1 MTSVRALLEQ
11 GARALPGD
19 EARREAALLLRHAL
33 RVSDTWLVA
42 HDNDA
47 VDAETA
53 AVYRVLIERRA
64 AGEPVAY
71 LTGVRG
77 FHALELRVTPDV
89 LIPRPETE
97 LLVECA
103 LRRLPIDLACA
114 VADLGTGSGAI
125 ALAVAHARPCAR
137 VVATDA
143 SAAAL
148 QVARG
153 NAERLG
159 LANVEF
165 AQGDW
170 CAALGAARFDVI
182 ATNPPYVAA
191 GDSHLAQGDLR
202 FEPSMALASGVD
214 GLDAIRRIVRDAPA
228 HLAAHGWLLL
238 EHGFEQGAAVRDLLR
253 RYEYAGVFT
262 EHDFEGRERVSGG
275 HVAVPA

>member
-42 HDNDA
+42 HADA
-47 VDAETA
+47 AVAAEAA
-53 AVYRVLIERRA
+53 AVYRALIERRA

-97 LLVECA
+97 LLVECV
-103 LRRLPIDLACA
+103 LRRLPVEQACTA
-114 VADLGTGSGAI
+114 ADLGTGSGAI
-125 ALAVAHARPCAR
+125 ALAIAHARPCAR

-170 CAALGAARFDVI
+170 CVALGAARFDVI

-191 GDSHLAQGDLR
+191 GDRHLAQGDLR
-202 FEPSMALASGVD
+202 FEPSTALASGVD
-214 GLDAIRRIVRDAPA
+214 GLDAIRRIVHAAPA
-228 HLAAHGWLLL
+228 HLTAHGWLLL
-238 EHGFEQGAAVRDLLR
+238 EHGFDQGAAVRKLLR
-253 RYEYAGVFT
+253 QHGYAGVFT
-262 EHDFEGRERVSGG
+262 DHDIEGRERVSGG
-275 HVAVPA
+275 QTAVPA